1 MQTRRTSSIEGAGGK
16 ENGKEVIG
24 NILFAQFSLQL
35 VSDLLVTTKRTNE
48 SACGRDHNACCSREA
63 MIENL
68 QNMQQRQRARG
79 L

>member
-1 MQTRRTSSIEGAGGK
+1 MQTRRTPSIEGAGGK
-16 ENGKEVIG
+16 ENGGEVIG
-24 NILFAQFSLQL
+24 NILFAQFSPQL
-35 VSDLLVTTKRTNE
+35 VSDLLVTTTHTNE
-48 SACGRDHNACCSREA
+48 SACGRDHNAYCSREA